1 MTKRT
6 APSKAQTAFIL
17 RVKSL
22 PCIVCH
28 PAWYD
33 TAPLQEGE
41 HGYDIND
48 FDHATD
54 ARGRLGHDYGF
65 SLCYKHHRG
74 NEGYSGIRKSWDT
87 SHANQLVLC
96 EKTYKKM
103 GLEYT
108 PPTSKVIKRKV

>member
-6 APSKAQTAFIL
+6 TPTKAQLAFIL

-22 PCIVCH
+22 PCIVCK
-28 PAWYD
+28 PEWYD
-33 TAPLQEGE
+33 TEPLKDGE
-41 HGYDIND
+41 HGYDLND

-65 SLCYKHHRG
+65 SLCYNHHRG

-87 SHANQLVLC
+87 SAINQVELC
-96 EKTYKKM
+96 RKTYRKL
-103 GLEYT
+103 GLEFT
-108 PPTSKVIKRKV
+108 ETSSKVVRRKI